1 MTAVFADTS
10 FFVAFLS
17 STDQYHAIAHD
28 YFAHYE
34 GRIITTQWV
43 LTEVA
48 NYFASSAKRATA
60 GEFIQKL
67 NADAR
72 FSNVP
77 VGASDFSE
85 GLLLYNQRLD
95 KEWSLTD
102 CISFLTMRWQQLA
115 QALTAD
121 HHFEQ
126 AGFRALLNER
136 DHPEESK

>member
-17 STDQYHAIAHD
+17 STDQYHASAHD
-28 YFAHYE
+28 YFAHYD
-34 GRIITTQWV
+34 GRVVTTQWV

-48 NYFASSAKRATA
+48 NYFASSAKRAIA
-60 GEFIQKL
+60 GQFLQRL

-72 FSNVP
+72 FSIAPAEAN
-77 VGASDFSE
+77 DFRE
-85 GLLLYNQRLD
+85 GLVLYNQRLD

-102 CISFLTMRWQQLA
+102 CLSILAMRRQQIT

-126 AGFRALLNER
+126 AGFTALLKEQHR
-136 DHPEESK
+136 SH

>member
-1 MTAVFADTS
+1 MNVIFADTS

-17 STDQYHAIAHD
+17 SADEHHAAAHE

-34 GRIITTQWV
+34 GRIVTTQWV

-48 NYFASSAKRATA
+48 NYFASSAKRAVA
-60 GEFIQKL
+60 GQFIHKL

-72 FSNVP
+72 FSVAAAEAN
-77 VGASDFSE
+77 DFSE
-85 GLLLYNQRLD
+85 GLQLYNQRLD

-102 CISFLTMRWQQLA
+102 CISILMMRRQQIDE
-115 QALTAD
+115 ALTAD

-126 AGFRALLNER
+126 AGFTTLLKGR
-136 DHPEESK
+136 PQK